1 MNTRLEYSQLLGKFN
16 QAQAMDTPDYANGYK
31 TICSL
36 IDVERANRFIVEM
49 NIRYPQLNTSKPHPI
64 PTFQEIKL
72 EIFQFIKRD
81 ILLLEQEMDKRFR
94 RRSKLFN

>member
-1 MNTRLEYSQLLGKFN
+1 MNTRLEYSEQFGKFN
-16 QAQAMDTPDYANGYK
+16 QAQALDATDHTNGYK
-31 TICSL
+31 TICSS

-49 NIRYPQLNTSKPHPI
+49 NLRYPQLSKDQPHSP
-64 PTFQEIKL
+64 PSLKEIKA

-81 ILLLEQEMDKRFR
+81 IQLLEQEMDKKFR

>member
-1 MNTRLEYSQLLGKFN
+1 MNTRLEYSDRLGKFN
-16 QAQAMDTPDYANGYK
+16 QAQALDATDHANGYK

-49 NIRYPQLNTSKPHPI
+49 NIRYPQLNAKHPSPI
-64 PTFQEIKL
+64 PSFKEIKS

-81 ILLLEQEMDKRFR
+81 IQLLEQEMDQKFR

>member
-1 MNTRLEYSQLLGKFN
+1 MNTRLEYSEQLGKFN
-16 QAQAMDTPDYANGYK
+16 QAQILDVTDHINGYQ

-49 NIRYPQLNTSKPHPI
+49 NIRYPQLDAKHPCAI
-64 PTFQEIKL
+64 PSLKEIKS

-81 ILLLEQEMDKRFR
+81 IQLLEQEMDKKFR

>member
-1 MNTRLEYSQLLGKFN
+1 MNTRLEYSEPLGKFN
-16 QAQAMDTPDYANGYK
+16 QAQVLDATDHTNGYK

-36 IDVERANRFIVEM
+36 IDVERANRFVVEM
-49 NIRYPQLNTSKPHPI
+49 NLRYPQLSAQQPLNP
-64 PTFQEIKL
+64 PTLREIKA

-81 ILLLEQEMDKRFR
+81 IQLLEQEMDKKFR

>member
-1 MNTRLEYSQLLGKFN
+1 MNTRLEYSEQLGKFN
-16 QAQAMDTPDYANGYK
+16 QAQALDATDKINGYK

-49 NIRYPQLNTSKPHPI
+49 NIRYPQLMAQQPHTLPSLK
-64 PTFQEIKL
+64 EIKA
-72 EIFQFIKRD
+72 EMFQFIKRD
-81 ILLLEQEMDKRFR
+81 IRLLEQEMDKKFR

>member
-1 MNTRLEYSQLLGKFN
+1 MNTRLEYSELLGKFN
-16 QAQAMDTPDYANGYK
+16 QAHAMDATDEVNGYK

-36 IDVERANRFIVEM
+36 IDIERANRFIVEM
-49 NIRYPQLNTSKPHPI
+49 NIRYPQFNNSKPLPI
-64 PTFQEIKL
+64 PTYREIKS

-81 ILLLEQEMDKRFR
+81 IQLLENEMDKRFL

>member
-16 QAQAMDTPDYANGYK
+16 QAQAMDASDVSQGYK

-49 NIRYPQLNTSKPHPI
+49 NIRYPQLNNNKPDPI
-64 PTFQEIKL
+64 PTLQEIKS
-72 EIFQFIKRD
+72 EVFQFIKRD
-81 ILLLEQEMDKRFR
+81 IQLLEREMDKRFR